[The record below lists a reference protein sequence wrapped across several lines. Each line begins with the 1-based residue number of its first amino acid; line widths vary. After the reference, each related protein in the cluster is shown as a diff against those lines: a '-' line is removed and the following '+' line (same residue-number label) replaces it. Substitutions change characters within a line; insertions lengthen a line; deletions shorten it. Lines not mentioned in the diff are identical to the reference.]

1 MSDYGVEDNSK
12 DKVMLNLS
20 EIMEESRKIWGPTQ
34 DMEDDVAEVYKAAAR
49 FEREYNTNY
58 VDYAFKKTAYV
69 ETDKYPEQTAAFE
82 DIIQNML
89 DTYKM
94 KMEDYSPWN
103 MRGTGEL
110 GAITRLW
117 DKTAR
122 LMNLMGFDIGT
133 GKFSALKDP
142 KNESI
147 DDTLLDLANYA
158 IITMILRKGKW
169 GK

>member
-1 MSDYGVEDNSK
+1 MSDYGVEDNWGGTKLS
-12 DKVMLNLS
+12 LS
-20 EIMEESRKIWGPTQ
+20 EIMKEAGRVWGPPQ
-34 DMEDDVAEVYKAAAR
+34 DMEDDVAKLSKEVANYT
-49 FEREYNTNY
+49 FREYDTNY
-58 VDYAFKKTAYV
+58 ANYGPKKTAYV
-69 ETDKYPEQTAAFE
+69 EQPKYPEQTAEFE
-82 DIIQNML
+82 RILVDML
-89 DTYKM
+89 ATYELKM
-94 KMEDYSPWN
+94 NDYSPWN
-103 MRGTGEL
+103 MKGTGEI
-110 GAITRLW
+110 GAVTRLW

-133 GKFSALKDP
+133 GKFTALKDP

>member
-1 MSDYGVEDNSK
+1 MSDYGVSDEVK
-12 DKVMLNLS
+12 
-20 EIMEESRKIWGPTQ
+20 EIIKQVNVGSRQVRIPFEE
-34 DMEDDVAEVYKAAAR
+34 
-49 FEREYNTNY
+49 
-58 VDYAFKKTAYV
+58 KKTAYV
-69 ETDKYPEQTAAFE
+69 DTDKYPQQTEAFE
-82 DIIQNML
+82 EIIQNML
-89 DTYKM
+89 ATYKM

>member
-1 MSDYGVEDNSK
+1 MSDYFISDEVREIIKKVDASSK
-12 DKVMLNLS
+12 QVR
-20 EIMEESRKIWGPTQ
+20 IPFEE
-34 DMEDDVAEVYKAAAR
+34 
-49 FEREYNTNY
+49 
-58 VDYAFKKTAYV
+58 KKTAYV
-69 ETDKYPEQTAAFE
+69 ETDRYPEQTAAFE
-82 DIIQNML
+82 DIVQNML
-89 DTYKM
+89 DTYKA

-103 MRGTGEL
+103 MKGTGEL

-133 GKFSALKDP
+133 GKFTAYKDP

-169 GK
+169 GQ

>member
-1 MSDYGVEDNSK
+1 MSDYGIEDNSK
-12 DKVMLNLS
+12 SKVVLNLS
-20 EIMEESRKIWGPTQ
+20 EVMKAWGHDTEE
-34 DMEDDVAEVYKAAAR
+34 DVADVYKAAAR
-49 FEREYNTNY
+49 FDREYNTNY
-58 VDYAFKKTAYV
+58 SDYGTKKTAYV
-69 ETDKYPEQTAAFE
+69 EQPKYPEQTAEFE
-82 DIIQNML
+82 RILVDML
-89 DTYKM
+89 AMYELKM
-94 KMEDYSPWN
+94 NDYSPWN
-103 MRGTGEL
+103 MKGTGEI
-110 GAITRLW
+110 GAVTRLW

-133 GKFSALKDP
+133 GKFTALKDP

>member
-1 MSDYGVEDNSK
+1 MSDYFISDEVRELIK
-12 DKVMLNLS
+12 KT
-20 EIMEESRKIWGPTQ
+20 EESSKQIKIP
-34 DMEDDVAEVYKAAAR
+34 
-49 FEREYNTNY
+49 FEE
-58 VDYAFKKTAYV
+58 KKTAYV
-69 ETDKYPEQTAAFE
+69 ETDKYPQQTEAFE
-82 DIIQNML
+82 EIVTNML
-89 DTYKM
+89 ATYKM

-133 GKFSALKDP
+133 GKFTAYKDP

>member
-1 MSDYGVEDNSK
+1 MSDYGISDEVK
-12 DKVMLNLS
+12 
-20 EIMEESRKIWGPTQ
+20 EIIKQVNVGSRQVRIPFEE
-34 DMEDDVAEVYKAAAR
+34 
-49 FEREYNTNY
+49 
-58 VDYAFKKTAYV
+58 KKTAYV
-69 ETDKYPEQTAAFE
+69 DTDKYPQQTEAFE
-82 DIIQNML
+82 EIIQNML
-89 DTYKM
+89 ATYKM

>member
-1 MSDYGVEDNSK
+1 MSDYFISDEVRELIK
-12 DKVMLNLS
+12 KT
-20 EIMEESRKIWGPTQ
+20 EESSKQIKIP
-34 DMEDDVAEVYKAAAR
+34 
-49 FEREYNTNY
+49 FEE
-58 VDYAFKKTAYV
+58 KKTAYV
-69 ETDKYPEQTAAFE
+69 EKERYPEQTAAFE
-82 DIIQNML
+82 EIIQSML
-89 DTYKM
+89 ATYKL
-94 KMEDYSPWN
+94 KMDDYSPWN
-103 MRGTGEL
+103 MKGTGEL
-110 GAITRLW
+110 GATTRLW

-133 GKFSALKDP
+133 GKFTAWKDP

>member
-1 MSDYGVEDNSK
+1 MSDYGISEDLKETIREFKANSK
-12 DKVMLNLS
+12 QLR
-20 EIMEESRKIWGPTQ
+20 IPFEE
-34 DMEDDVAEVYKAAAR
+34 
-49 FEREYNTNY
+49 
-58 VDYAFKKTAYV
+58 KKTAYV
-69 ETDKYPEQTAAFE
+69 EKERYPEQTAAFE
-82 DIIQNML
+82 EIIQNML
-89 DTYKM
+89 ATYKL

-103 MRGTGEL
+103 MKGTGEL
-110 GAITRLW
+110 GAMTRLW

-133 GKFSALKDP
+133 GKFTAWKDP

>member
-1 MSDYGVEDNSK
+1 MSDYGINDEVKETIRDLTAQSKQLKLPFVEK
-12 DKVMLNLS
+12 
-20 EIMEESRKIWGPTQ
+20 KIAYT
-34 DMEDDVAEVYKAAAR
+34 EK
-49 FEREYNTNY
+49 ER
-58 VDYAFKKTAYV
+58 
-69 ETDKYPEQTAAFE
+69 YPEQTAAFE
-82 DIIQNML
+82 EIIQNML
-89 DTYKM
+89 ATYKL

-103 MRGTGEL
+103 MKGTGEL
-110 GAITRLW
+110 GAMTRLW

-133 GKFSALKDP
+133 GKFTAWKDP

>member
-1 MSDYGVEDNSK
+1 MSDYRVDDSIKELKAISK
-12 DKVMLNLS
+12 Q
-20 EIMEESRKIWGPTQ
+20 IRIPFEE
-34 DMEDDVAEVYKAAAR
+34 
-49 FEREYNTNY
+49 
-58 VDYAFKKTAYV
+58 KKTAYV
-69 ETDKYPEQTAAFE
+69 EKERYPEQTAAFE
-82 DIIQNML
+82 EIIQSML
-89 DTYKM
+89 TTYKL

-103 MRGTGEL
+103 MKGTGEL
-110 GAITRLW
+110 GAMTRLW

-133 GKFSALKDP
+133 GKFTARKDP

>member
-1 MSDYGVEDNSK
+1 MSDYGISDEVKEIIKQVTVGSK
-12 DKVMLNLS
+12 QVR
-20 EIMEESRKIWGPTQ
+20 IPFEER
-34 DMEDDVAEVYKAAAR
+34 
-49 FEREYNTNY
+49 
-58 VDYAFKKTAYV
+58 KTAYV
-69 ETDKYPEQTAAFE
+69 DTDKYPQQTEAFE
-82 DIIQNML
+82 EIIQNML
-89 DTYKM
+89 ATYKI

>member
-1 MSDYGVEDNSK
+1 MSDYGISDEVKEIIKQVNVGSK
-12 DKVMLNLS
+12 QVR
-20 EIMEESRKIWGPTQ
+20 IPFEE
-34 DMEDDVAEVYKAAAR
+34 
-49 FEREYNTNY
+49 
-58 VDYAFKKTAYV
+58 KKTAYV
-69 ETDKYPEQTAAFE
+69 DTDKYPQQTEAFE
-82 DIIQNML
+82 EIIQNML
-89 DTYKM
+89 ATYKM

>member
-1 MSDYGVEDNSK
+1 MSDYGISD
-12 DKVMLNLS
+12 
-20 EIMEESRKIWGPTQ
+20 EIRETLKEIAANPNYYKIPFEE
-34 DMEDDVAEVYKAAAR
+34 
-49 FEREYNTNY
+49 
-58 VDYAFKKTAYV
+58 KKTAYV
-69 ETDKYPEQTAAFE
+69 EKERYPEQTAAFE
-82 DIIQNML
+82 EIIHNML
-89 DTYKM
+89 ATYKL

-103 MRGTGEL
+103 MKGTGEL
-110 GAITRLW
+110 GAMTRLW

-133 GKFSALKDP
+133 GKFTAWKDP

>member
-1 MSDYGVEDNSK
+1 MSDYGVD
-12 DKVMLNLS
+12 DKYKSAELNVK
-20 EIMEESRKIWGPTQ
+20 EILKR
-34 DMEDDVAEVYKAAAR
+34 
-49 FEREYNTNY
+49 
-58 VDYAFKKTAYV
+58 TAYIQP
-69 ETDKYPEQTAAFE
+69 DKYPEQTAAFQE
-82 DIIQNML
+82 ILEHML
-89 DTYKM
+89 ATYKI
-94 KMEDYSPWN
+94 KMNDYSPWN
-103 MRGTGEL
+103 MKGTGEV

-133 GKFSALKDP
+133 GKFTSLKDP

>member
-1 MSDYGVEDNSK
+1 MSDYGISEDLKETIREFRANPKEIKIPFVE
-12 DKVMLNLS
+12 
-20 EIMEESRKIWGPTQ
+20 
-34 DMEDDVAEVYKAAAR
+34 
-49 FEREYNTNY
+49 
-58 VDYAFKKTAYV
+58 KKTAYV
-69 ETDKYPEQTAAFE
+69 EKERYPEQTAAFE
-82 DIIQNML
+82 EIIQNML
-89 DTYKM
+89 ATYKL

-103 MRGTGEL
+103 MKGTGEL
-110 GAITRLW
+110 GAMTRLW

-133 GKFSALKDP
+133 FKFTAWKDP